1 MPVIGCRLLHQLPT
15 SQSSQPTVITKSHQP
30 TVIVTNTNQSTNNHQ
45 YSPVITSSHP
55 RILDGTHISKP
66 LPFSD
71 ILKQLP
77 RHFVP
82 WIQMIMMTSK
92 LSIFSHRS
100 RIFRSTHFDLDSR
113 PSQNKSTW
121 FIAVMIWGRRSW
133 RSSLTSPRKAGR
145 STGLSSFTIRQVSRG
160 QQTNPWCNFSLLKS
174 RYERKELKTIER
186 RFIFTI
192 FA

>member
-1 MPVIGCRLLHQLPT
+1 MASVNRSPTNAGDRLLPLARLVISYLPA
-15 SQSSQPTVITKSHQP
+15 SHHNQQSSPK
-30 TVIVTNTNQSTNNHQ
+30 VTNQQSSSPTPINQQKTIISTIHQ
-45 YSPVITSSHP
+45 SSLAVI
-55 RILDGTHISKP
+55 RAYILDGTHTSKP

-77 RHFVP
+77 RYFVP

-121 FIAVMIWGRRSW
+121 FMAVMIWGRRSW

-160 QQTNPWCNFSLLKS
+160 
-174 RYERKELKTIER
+174 
-186 RFIFTI
+186 
-192 FA
+192 